1 MQRLWYL
8 GMLSVR
14 LGELEAAAG
23 YADSMSRLAADS
35 IPADADPSLVRYGT
49 DLPAEVNAAIAL
61 QVGDSDTA
69 LELLEGV
76 TSSNRTPAGDYGLG
90 WFITKRRP
98 FSRLQK
104 GNILL
109 EKGRYQEADG
119 WFATFPNFEPPN
131 EEFAFLSQA
140 LRGRAMAHDALGR
153 YEEALHYYRRFVTR
167 WQDADP
173 HLQPQVEEARQR
185 ISELEA
191 ELN

>member
-1 MQRLWYL
+1 M
-8 GMLSVR
+8 
-14 LGELEAAAG
+14 
-23 YADSMSRLAADS
+23 
-35 IPADADPSLVRYGT
+35 
-49 DLPAEVNAAIAL
+49 PAEVNAAIAL
-61 QVGDSDTA
+61 EVGDLDTA

-76 TSSNRTPAGDYGLG
+76 TSSYNSPAL
-90 WFITKRRP
+90 ITRRRP

-109 EKGRYQEADG
+109 AKGRFLEADG
-119 WFATFPNFEPPN
+119 WFATFPNFEPPD

-140 LRGRAMAHDALGR
+140 LRGRAMAHDSLGR

-185 ISELEA
+185 IRELEA